1 MRTDLQPAVISGLA
15 GGGADTNGAT
25 IPGKASWLCKYLG
38 GAGGDWDLYFPGAK
52 RAYIAGV
59 TTSATALLSVT
70 TPGPTLPARVSIRNT
85 ANAPSNATFYFT
97 AQVWY

>member
-1 MRTDLQPAVISGLA
+1 MRTDPQPAVISGLA
-15 GGGADTNGAT
+15 GGGADIAGPT
-25 IPGKASWLCKYLG
+25 IPGKPSWLAKYLG

-59 TTSATALLSVT
+59 TTSATAWVSVT
-70 TPGPTLPARVSIRNT
+70 TATLTLPARVSVRNT
-85 ANAPSNATFYFT
+85 ANVPVNATFYFT